1 MKVIQSWI
9 PYKNPNNFT
18 LEKNEAYMIMLSSL
32 LLKKHYG
39 NVTLYTNQYQSDWF
53 KRIGF
58 EFEYDIKS
66 LENETSDVFSMS
78 KLTLMESISEP
89 FIHYDLDTYVF
100 EKPNLNRNTPY
111 IFSNPDVEFATKKLE
126 VTSAED
132 IMKSSEFEILYKNYL
147 EFYFQNKESLS
158 NIKGLPEDEIRLSE
172 IPNMNIIAVT
182 GDLDEFKKSISEVL
196 EIYKIL
202 KNKFDEKRIYA
213 TFLEQFLINIYL
225 KKNNS
230 NYKKVIEEYTN
241 EVIKVQD
248 SPYLFTNIP
257 VVVKNENLDKWP
269 LKFINSQYCTKCKQ
283 EHNYV
288 TKFDSMDDLKNNF
301 DFSFLSYYHL
311 GGDKPFP
318 LINALTISH
327 LINHF
332 GEEYVVKVHNFYKE
346 LLGDRQYISL
356 GEKLFEKIT
365 GNPIFTNLNKKSII

>member
-9 PYKNPNNFT
+9 PYKNPNSFT

-58 EFEYDIKS
+58 EFDYDIKS

-126 VTSAED
+126 VTNAED

-158 NIKGLPEDEIRLSE
+158 NIKGLPEDEIKLSE

-196 EIYKIL
+196 EIYKVL

-230 NYKKVIEEYTN
+230 NYKKVIEEYSN

-269 LKFINSQYCTKCKQ
+269 LKFINSQYCTKCRQ

-288 TKFDSMDDLKNNF
+288 TKFDSIDDLKNNF

-327 LINHF
+327 LIKHF

-356 GEKLFEKIT
+356 GEQLFEKIT
-365 GNPIFTNLNKKSII
+365 GNLIFTNLNKKSII